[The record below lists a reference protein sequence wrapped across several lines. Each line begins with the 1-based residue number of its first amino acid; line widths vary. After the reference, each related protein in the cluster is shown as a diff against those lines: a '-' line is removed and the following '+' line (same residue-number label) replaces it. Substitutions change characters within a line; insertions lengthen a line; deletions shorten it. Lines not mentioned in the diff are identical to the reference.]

1 MKIYNNKPGEKA
13 MKKRFT
19 LIELLVVIAIIAILA
34 GMLLP
39 ALNKARQ
46 IAYNA
51 QCMNTQKQMGMMLT
65 MYVNDN
71 KGWGLGCYK
80 IYPSSSAVSSD
91 WAVWWYY
98 FYSDSKLCTT
108 PYYKPTNI
116 HKLLTCHSASNAE
129 KANVV
134 LGSGDKG
141 LNGFYTI
148 NPYLGRAL
156 NRKSYTWPVSPG
168 GHNYYKPEK
177 IKLPHRAFL
186 TMCSYRYDSSIYQFN
201 YHKGHAQLLFHDLVV
216 RPLYL
221 REIYNKTSR
230 NATAWDYFPASGSP
244 NWTGYPD

>member
-1 MKIYNNKPGEKA
+1 MKSVPGVRRVKR
-13 MKKRFT
+13 RFT

-51 QCMNTQKQMGMMLT
+51 ECMNTQKQMGMMLS

-71 KGWGLGCYK
+71 KDWGLGSYK

-108 PYYKPTNI
+108 PYYKPSNI
-116 HKLLTCHSASNAE
+116 KKLLTCHSASNAE

-156 NRKSYTWPVSPG
+156 NRKSYTWPVSAG
-168 GHNYYKPEK
+168 GHNYYKPGK

-186 TMCSYRYDSSIYQFN
+186 TMCSYRYDSGIYQFN
-201 YHKGHAQLLFHDLVV
+201 YHGGHAQLLYHDLVV

-244 NWTGYPD
+244 QWTGYPD